1 MTPGAFSGYGMSTKR
16 GGSSTGTIIK
26 VVMLLLL
33 LSACAA
39 CITGDVIWGKGLKND
54 KCGITNTNCWKWKVS
69 YISVAS
75 CCCLIAT
82 FVGLMIIKR
91 MI

>member
-1 MTPGAFSGYGMSTKR
+1 MSTRR

-26 VVMLLLL
+26 VVMLLVL

-54 KCGITNTNCWKWKVS
+54 KCGITKTSCWGPRVA
-69 YISVAS
+69 YISAAS